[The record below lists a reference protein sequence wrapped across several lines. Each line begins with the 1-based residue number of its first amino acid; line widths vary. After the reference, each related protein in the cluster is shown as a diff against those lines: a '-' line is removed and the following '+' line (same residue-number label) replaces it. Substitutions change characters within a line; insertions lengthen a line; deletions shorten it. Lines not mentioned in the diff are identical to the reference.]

1 VREKILI
8 VEDEEGIVLSLEDRL
23 KSEGYRTVARWDGR
37 SGEAEALS
45 RRYDLII
52 LDVMLPER
60 DGFQVCR
67 NLRDAG
73 VSIPILM
80 LTARSTTIDTVTG
93 LRTGADDYLT
103 KPFDMQEL
111 LARVYALLRRQQ
123 RQDKEAD
130 PIEPIIRF
138 GDFSI
143 DTRKQELRRKT
154 ESIPLNTKEYRLL
167 KYLVEN
173 PHRVIGRNELLDEV
187 WGYDSV
193 TSTRTVDVHIA
204 WLRQKLGEK
213 PGARHLLTIRGQ
225 GYRFTPD

>member
-1 VREKILI
+1 
-8 VEDEEGIVLSLEDRL
+8 
-23 KSEGYRTVARWDGR
+23 
-37 SGEAEALS
+37 
-45 RRYDLII
+45 
-52 LDVMLPER
+52 MLPER

-123 RQDKEAD
+123 RQGKEAD

-173 PHRVIGRNELLDEV
+173 PHRVIGRNRNWERNPAP
-187 WGYDSV
+187 V
-193 TSTRTVDVHIA
+193 TSSPFAVKGIGSHRTSS
-204 WLRQKLGEK
+204 R
-213 PGARHLLTIRGQ
+213 LLSV
-225 GYRFTPD
+225 P